1 MFLSEQL
8 QKKWEPVLNHGGLG
22 AIKDNYRRAVTA
34 VVLENQEKALR
45 EEKSALFEDA
55 ATNNIAGSGASAID
69 RYDPILISLVRRALP
84 NLMAYDVAGVQPMT
98 GPTGLIFAMK
108 SNYTSQSGTEAL
120 FNEADTDFSGT
131 GTHAGSN
138 PVDGAYTTGTG
149 LATADAE
156 RLGEGGEGDGAFGE
170 MAFSIEKTTVT
181 AKTRALKA
189 EYTVEL
195 AQVKE

>member
-45 EEKSALFEDA
+45 EEKSALFEVA
-55 ATNNIAGSGASAID
+55 APNNIAGSGASAID

-108 SNYTSQSGTEAL
+108 SNYTSRDA
-120 FNEADTDFSGT
+120 
-131 GTHAGSN
+131 
-138 PVDGAYTTGTG
+138 TTGKRRPSDSSSEQG
-149 LATADAE
+149 KKKFRSNGPPSED
-156 RLGEGGEGDGAFGE
+156 
-170 MAFSIEKTTVT
+170 
-181 AKTRALKA
+181 
-189 EYTVEL
+189 
-195 AQVKE
+195 